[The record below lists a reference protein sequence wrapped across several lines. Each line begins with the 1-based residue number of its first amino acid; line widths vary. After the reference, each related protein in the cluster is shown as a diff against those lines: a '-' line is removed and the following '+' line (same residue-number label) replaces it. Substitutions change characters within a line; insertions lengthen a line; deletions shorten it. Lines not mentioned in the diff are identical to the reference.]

1 MHMPRSED
9 TYVRVSQQ
17 ILWVGAEAYPLQNIA
32 RAQTARLVPNRAWAW
47 RRFLAAL
54 VFEVLL
60 VAAAAVALRLAPR
73 VSSVRGYNAVHAVHG
88 VAVGVLVLAV
98 VLAVISTIRLMVR
111 LSKGTY
117 YTLFIETAGTPH
129 RLLVSP
135 DQYAVTKLFQQIME
149 AINNPQVE
157 FEERV
162 KTIHYH
168 FGDEFTQ
175 YGDHSIGK
183 VSR

>member
-1 MHMPRSED
+1 MHMPTSED
-9 TYVRVSQQ
+9 IYVGVSKQV
-17 ILWVGAEAYPLQNIA
+17 LWVGSEAYPLQNIA
-32 RAQTARLVPNRAWAW
+32 RAQTVRLVPNRAAAW
-47 RRFLAAL
+47 RRFLTAL
-54 VFEVLL
+54 LLEVFLGV
-60 VAAAAVALRLAPR
+60 AAAVALGLAPR
-73 VSSVRGYNAVHAVHG
+73 IHSVQAYNAVHG

-98 VLAVISTIRLMVR
+98 VLVVISTIRLMVV
-111 LSKGTY
+111 LSRGTY
-117 YTLFIETAGTPH
+117 YALVIETAGTPR

-135 DQYAVTKLFQQIME
+135 NEYVVARLIQQIMK
-149 AINNPQVE
+149 AINDPRVE

-162 KTIHYH
+162 KTVHYH